1 MKAKMKRR
9 TLLTIQRVEDAADR
23 ELARLGTIPSAEEQ
37 VAARF
42 RAFNTLANQADPDLA
57 EKLTLREVRKRVCAQ
72 DTPRMWETRHRLLT
86 SVSTDSELLFLN
98 RLYTMA
104 RIEATHVYQ
113 WSGTHN
119 PSLDEPVQVE
129 NQSLSE
135 AETRAYNALM
145 QIGYDPNDQ
154 RRRVDLHT
162 ALVVQMVFH
171 LIGLYKKGKPE

>member
-1 MKAKMKRR
+1 MKAKTKRR
-9 TLLTIQRVEDAADR
+9 TLLSIKSVEDAADR

-37 VAARF
+37 VAARL
-42 RAFNTLANQADPDLA
+42 RAFNTLENQADPDLA
-57 EKLTLREVRKRVCAQ
+57 QKLTLREVRKRICAK
-72 DTPRMWETRHRLLT
+72 DTPRTWETRHRLLT

-104 RIEATHVYQ
+104 EMEATHVYQ
-113 WSGTHN
+113 WSGNHN
-119 PSLDEPVQVE
+119 PTLDEPVWAAGQPL
-129 NQSLSE
+129 NE

-145 QIGYDPNDQ
+145 QIGYDPDDQ

-162 ALVVQMVFH
+162 SLVVQMVFN